1 MAKKYIVVLL
11 TFCCCDKTL
20 TKNSL
25 GRRKMFIHLTIPSD
39 SPSLKEVRAGTQAV
53 VEAGTMKT
61 LLTSL
66 FTMHGLLSL
75 LFYIIQD

>member
-1 MAKKYIVVLL
+1 
-11 TFCCCDKTL
+11 
-20 TKNSL
+20 
-25 GRRKMFIHLTIPSD
+25 MFIHLTIPSD